1 MRAIIEEA
9 EADPQAWLNDIESRA
24 EIKQT
29 LCGNGHMVW
38 HIWGEGP
45 PIVLL
50 HGGHGDWSH
59 WCRNV
64 EEIAANGFKVI
75 AADLPG
81 LGASDDPGPPYTAEG
96 IGEIVH
102 YGITNL
108 LPESMEVS
116 LVGFSF
122 GSVIGAV
129 VAEKLD
135 VRLKS
140 FNVVGAAGFGPRERI
155 VNSMIKIHD
164 AMSQEERVAAAQN
177 NMRWLMLA
185 HPENVGKFA
194 TFMQLLNTDRARTLS
209 RPISMTTRLLDALPD
224 ILAPVNA
231 VWGELDR
238 TVKGTLEGRIDM
250 LKTER
255 PDADVEVFPD
265 IGHWAQFE
273 GASLFNKWLLDK
285 VN

>member
-24 EIKQT
+24 EIKRT

-45 PIVLL
+45 PIVFL

-64 EEIAANGFKVI
+64 EEIAANGFKAI

-185 HPENVGKFA
+185 HPENVGELA
-194 TFMQLLNTDRARTLS
+194 TFMQLHNTERART
-209 RPISMTTRLLDALPD
+209 
-224 ILAPVNA
+224 
-231 VWGELDR
+231 
-238 TVKGTLEGRIDM
+238 
-250 LKTER
+250 
-255 PDADVEVFPD
+255 
-265 IGHWAQFE
+265 
-273 GASLFNKWLLDK
+273 
-285 VN
+285 

>member
-1 MRAIIEEA
+1 MPE
-9 EADPQAWLNDIESRA
+9 NN
-24 EIKQT
+24 EI
-29 LCGNGHMVW
+29 
-38 HIWGEGP
+38 
-45 PIVLL
+45 
-50 HGGHGDWSH
+50 D
-59 WCRNV
+59 
-64 EEIAANGFKVI
+64 
-75 AADLPG
+75 
-81 LGASDDPGPPYTAEG
+81 
-96 IGEIVH
+96 
-102 YGITNL
+102 
-108 LPESMEVS
+108 

-135 VRLKS
+135 IRLKS

-155 VNSMIKIHD
+155 ANSMVKIHK
-164 AMSQEERVAAAQN
+164 AMSEEERIAAAQN

-185 HPENVGKFA
+185 HPENVGELA

-209 RPISMTTRLLDALPD
+209 RPISMTTRLLDALPN

-238 TVKGTLEGRIDM
+238 TVEGTLNSRIDM

-255 PDADVEVFPD
+255 PDATVEVLQD